1 MHVLS
6 WRKLF
11 KYSCLLH
18 CMFSFAKRK
27 KFLSPIGG
35 LGFIIFLSALGMS
48 LTETIWSVYLFQ
60 YTQSDVLVGL
70 ISSLFTAVSLL
81 SFVLLIPFLEK
92 NDSSRLYM
100 WTLFLMGIC
109 YILFAVTRSL
119 WVLVLIGIILSILG
133 VIRIDTYG
141 IIVSDNS
148 RKKDLAK
155 NEGIVYTTSNIGWL
169 VGPLIASFFAERYGI
184 PIIFLLSSF
193 FFFLTLFSYR
203 FLCIGS
209 KKRIVKKVD
218 GGFFRNIKDFFSH
231 KELVKTYI
239 ISGAPSVWWSFV
251 FVYVPLY
258 IIQQGMGLQWVA
270 YFLFAAI
277 LPVLSLEYYFNT
289 LAEKIHYKRLFGTG
303 NILLASL
310 LLLSFFVQNVYFLLF
325 LIVCGSIGIA
335 MLEASSEAYFF
346 LTAPKKRIEKYYSI
360 YNTTLDVFGI
370 AGKLFVAGIIAV
382 LSFTYSF
389 LLLAILFFAFA
400 WIAFSMK
407 EVSKQKS

>member
-218 GGFFRNIKDFFSH
+218 GGFFRNIK
-231 KELVKTYI
+231 
-239 ISGAPSVWWSFV
+239 
-251 FVYVPLY
+251 
-258 IIQQGMGLQWVA
+258 

-400 WIAFSMK
+400 GIAFSMK

>member
-27 KFLSPIGG
+27 KFLSPIRG

-60 YTQSDVLVGL
+60 YTQSDVFVGL

-169 VGPLIASFFAERYGI
+169 VGPLIAF
-184 PIIFLLSSF
+184 
-193 FFFLTLFSYR
+193 
-203 FLCIGS
+203 
-209 KKRIVKKVD
+209 
-218 GGFFRNIKDFFSH
+218 
-231 KELVKTYI
+231 
-239 ISGAPSVWWSFV
+239 